1 MADASLT
8 ANQTEQDKK
17 SVRKFLDSKDIAR
30 EFCQSQFNRAVR
42 WYRLFAGMLPAELD
56 GTFSKVELQIARAMI
71 ESELPRSTRAFG
83 TTSWFKLEA
92 LEYMYEHP
100 SSAAT
105 KWLKYQMERV
115 QNIAVTLVPT
125 LQSTHIFGTGYRIY
139 SIKKRIKRATSIQPV
154 GEEMGMPYGFE
165 EVTTTNERTV
175 ISGQFTNFFNVLPLP
190 GGGLVN
196 AVDDSNSSCSDG
208 VLWYDYPSEAE
219 LRANAQRG
227 WFRGDQVEA
236 MLNQSS
242 GTQSHPAEE
251 FLQQVAS
258 AKDGW
263 NRFSAPDWI
272 RQIRNR
278 NKDLVRRYCVGWL
291 FTRDRWVC
299 IGEDRF
305 VLYDG
310 PPQIDAIPIAKF
322 VGSFDLDNWFGVGLL
337 EVSEDLI
344 ISIMLNFNH
353 RLDHLAGIMHPP
365 TYVPEELLD
374 FHDGDKSIFDPTPY
388 SIIPYPRSI
397 NDIARA
403 IYTEQK
409 PAITQQAFVED
420 DRMNFFLEKVTG
432 QTDLLKGLASGQAAE
447 GTATGVSNLVNEG
460 TARSMMRA
468 CNTENT
474 GLKDS
479 LWLTLKFGKEFK
491 NDEEW
496 VRGVTGNGGFSWE
509 QVDLSAITDEY
520 GIDIVGSRAL
530 QAAEETFRKQLAV
543 AQFIIGNP
551 TVKNQA
557 GALRP
562 LLEGGGYDDPDEII
576 GEQSPAN
583 TPMPMPQQGMQA
595 GGASTPMNDMMSQ
608 MGRTG
613 VGLQGQQTNMM
624 ESVV

>member
-1 MADASLT
+1 MADAGLNV
-8 ANQTEQDKK
+8 NQSDADKR
-17 SVRKFLDSKDIAR
+17 VIRKFLDAKDIAK
-30 EFCQSQFNRAVR
+30 EFCQGQFDRATR
-42 WYRLFAGMLPAELD
+42 WYRLFAGMLPAELE

-71 ESELPRSTRAFG
+71 ESEIPRSTRAFG
-83 TTSWFKLEA
+83 TTNWFKLEA

-100 SSAAT
+100 ASAAT

-115 QNIAVTLVPT
+115 QNIGSTLVPT
-125 LQSTHIFGTGYRIY
+125 LQSTHIFGTGYRVY

-165 EVTTTNERTV
+165 KVTTTSERTV
-175 ISGQFTNFFNVLPLP
+175 ISGQDTNFFNVLPLP

-196 AVDDSNSSCSDG
+196 AVDDSNQACVDG
-208 VLWYDYPSEAE
+208 VLWFDYPTEQE
-219 LRANAQRG
+219 IRANAERG

-236 MLNQSS
+236 LLKQQASQQ
-242 GTQSHPAEE
+242 THPSEE
-251 FLQQVAS
+251 YLQQLS
-258 AKDGW
+258 TAKDGW
-263 NRFSAPDWI
+263 NRYSAPDWV
-272 RQIRNR
+272 RQIRIR
-278 NKDLVRRYCVGWL
+278 NKDLTRRYLVGWY
-291 FTRDRWVC
+291 FSRDRWICV
-299 IGEDRF
+299 GEDRF
-305 VLYDG
+305 LLYDG

-322 VGSFDLDNWFGVGLL
+322 VGSFDLGNWFGVGLM

-374 FHDGDKSIFDPTPY
+374 FHDGDKSIFDPEPY
-388 SIIPYPRSI
+388 KVIPYPRSI
-397 NDIARA
+397 NNIAGA

-409 PAITQQAFVED
+409 PAITQQAFIED
-420 DRMNFFLEKVTG
+420 DRMNFFLEKVSG

-468 CNTENT
+468 MNMENS

-496 VRGVTGNGGFSWE
+496 VKGVTGNGGFAWE
-509 QVDLSAITDEY
+509 QVDLESITDEY
-520 GIDIVGSRAL
+520 GIDICGSRAL

-551 TVKNQA
+551 IVKNQA
-557 GALRP
+557 GVIRSLM
-562 LLEGGGYDDPDEII
+562 EKSGGFDDPDSLI

-583 TPMPMPQQGMQA
+583 TPLPAPQQGQKA
-595 GGASTPMNDMMSQ
+595 GGASTPMNDMMSM

-613 VGLQGQQTNMM
+613 VDLQGQQM
-624 ESVV
+624 ESIV

>member
-1 MADASLT
+1 MADATLT
-8 ANQTEQDKK
+8 RSQSESDKRA
-17 SVRKFLDSKDIAR
+17 VQKFLDAKDIAR
-30 EFCQSQFNRAVR
+30 EYCQGQFDRATR
-42 WYRLFAGMLPAELD
+42 WYRLFAGMLPAELE

-71 ESELPRSTRAFG
+71 ESELPRSSRALG
-83 TTSWFKLEA
+83 TTKWFKLEA
-92 LEYMYEHP
+92 LEYMYEYP
-100 SSAAT
+100 ASAAT

-115 QNIAVTLVPT
+115 QNVAVTLIPT
-125 LQSTHIFGTGYRIY
+125 FQSTHIFGTGYRIY
-139 SIKKRIKRATSIQPV
+139 SVKKKVKRQTGIQPA
-154 GEEMGMPYGFE
+154 GEEMGMPYGFQNVE
-165 EVTTTNERTV
+165 TISERNI
-175 ISGQFTNFFNVLPLP
+175 ISGQSTNFFNVLPLP

-196 AVDDSNSSCSDG
+196 AVDDTNQACADG
-208 VLWYDYPSEAE
+208 VLWYDYPTETE
-219 LRANAQRG
+219 IRANAERG

-236 MLNQSS
+236 LLNRNSS
-242 GTQSHPAEE
+242 QQNHPSEQY
-251 FLQQVAS
+251 LQQLAS

-263 NRFSAPDWI
+263 NRYSMPDWVQ
-272 RQIRNR
+272 QIRLR
-278 NKDLVRRYCVGWL
+278 NKDLTKRYLVGWH
-291 FTRDRWVC
+291 FSRDRWTCVA
-299 IGEDRF
+299 EDNF
-305 VLYDG
+305 LLYDG

-322 VGSFDLDNWFGVGLL
+322 VGSFDLENWFGVGLL

-353 RLDHLAGIMHPP
+353 RLDHLAGIMHPA
-365 TYVPEELLD
+365 TYVPEALLD
-374 FHDGDKSIFDPTPY
+374 HHDGDKSIFDPAPY
-388 SIIPYPRSI
+388 KIIPYPRTI

-447 GTATGVSNLVNEG
+447 GTATGVANLVNEG

-468 CNTENT
+468 MNMENT
-474 GLKDS
+474 GLRDS
-479 LWLTLKFGKEFK
+479 LWLTLKYGKEFK

-496 VRGVTGNGGFSWE
+496 VRGVTGNGGFAWE
-509 QVDLSAITDEY
+509 QVDLEAITDEY
-520 GIDIVGSRAL
+520 GIDISGSRAL

-551 TVKNQA
+551 VVKNQA
-557 GALRP
+557 AALRP
-562 LLEGGGYDDPDEII
+562 LMESGGYDDPDEII

-583 TPMPMPQQGMQA
+583 TPLPSPQGQQA